1 MPDKLQKELEPSQP
15 EVVLWLELPG
25 SVVVSLRVID
35 PESPLR
41 FEETLAEAMRDP
53 VEGPARTPRRIRV
66 PEQALADAL
75 EGTIGSETTV
85 VVAPVPELDTVFA
98 QVMGGIT
105 KLDTV
110 DKYLADEDISAGV
123 VAGFFSATS
132 AYYRAAPWRH
142 ILDREVVRIDIPAL
156 DVEGRCL
163 SIIGASGES
172 PGFVLY
178 PSVENFV
185 AFSTKPVPI
194 PTEEA
199 LRKAPPPPESRILSL
214 SFERKKD
221 LPPSMLE
228 EIEEHGWEVAGARAY
243 PSATA
248 LDEDVLEHETTE
260 HDYRIVTACTRAFL
274 AFFAGHREV
283 LVGPHEAE
291 ATRVSFNVG
300 DGVTVMVT
308 APYESELINTMLDD
322 LLGNDEDRP

>member
-1 MPDKLQKELEPSQP
+1 MPGKLQEKFEPSRP
-15 EVVLWLELPG
+15 EVVLWLELPN
-25 SVVVSLRVID
+25 SVLVSLSVIG
-35 PESPLR
+35 PETPLR
-41 FEETLAEAMRDP
+41 FEETLAKAMRDP

-75 EGTIGSETTV
+75 EGTIGGETTV

-105 KLDTV
+105 TLDTV
-110 DKYLADEDISAGV
+110 DTYLADGDISAGV
-123 VAGFFSATS
+123 VAGFFAAAS

-142 ILDREVVRIDIPAL
+142 IRDRQVVRIDIPAL
-156 DVEGRCL
+156 DVEGRFL
-163 SIIGASGES
+163 SIIGAAGEN

-178 PSVENFV
+178 RSLENFV

-228 EIEEHGWEVAGARAY
+228 ELEEHGWEVAGARAY
-243 PSATA
+243 PRATA
-248 LDEDVLEHETTE
+248 LDEDVLEHEATE
-260 HDYRIVTACTRAFL
+260 HDYRILTACTRAFL
-274 AFFAGHREV
+274 TFFAGHREV
-283 LVGPHEAE
+283 FGPHEAK
-291 ATRVSFNVG
+291 ARRVSFNVG
-300 DGVTVMVT
+300 DGVTVIVT
-308 APYESELINTMLDD
+308 APYESALINTLLDD
-322 LLGNDEDRP
+322 LLGNDED